1 MRHHLGAACA
11 RISCRLWGLTDTT
24 RLAQC
29 AVDPRI
35 EQYLH
40 LPIAAAGPKRTVELQ
55 MLSNRR
61 LVVLLL
67 STLLLICCCTGKVVH
82 NTGRGI

>member
-61 LVVLLL
+61 LVALLL
-67 STLLLICCCTGKVVH
+67 STLLLSTLLH
-82 NTGRGI
+82 R